1 MHARFIPKEK
11 SGSGTSLNLLR
22 LDTGAATS
30 PARQEKFVDGLTPKG
45 VVVRCLICTLF
56 LLSLASGVTDIEAA
70 PQYAGKRVSTAADMA
85 ALKSVVGDFM
95 TAIANKDSKRLAA
108 LVLNSYIP
116 FFPAGDQTY
125 VDRVR
130 KSDPNFDGGGVGG
143 FTDFAAYVNGTPDR
157 IKETAYNAQIT
168 QDGDVAWVTFDYE
181 SYLNDQVTNYGV
193 EQWALRKTDGKWR
206 IFSVV
211 WTVHKPGNP

>member
-1 MHARFIPKEK
+1 M
-11 SGSGTSLNLLR
+11 
-22 LDTGAATS
+22 
-30 PARQEKFVDGLTPKG
+30 
-45 VVVRCLICTLF
+45 
-56 LLSLASGVTDIEAA
+56 
-70 PQYAGKRVSTAADMA
+70 STAADIAAIKSVLDDFMA
-85 ALKSVVGDFM
+85 A
-95 TAIANKDSKRLAA
+95 IAKKDSKRLAA

-130 KSDPNFDGGGVGG
+130 KSDANFDGGGVGG

-181 SYLNDQVTNYGV
+181 
-193 EQWALRKTDGKWR
+193 
-206 IFSVV
+206 
-211 WTVHKPGNP
+211 